1 MKSNI
6 KKRDK
11 KKKKRKRKIKDR
23 KKENKN
29 IELVALY
36 WGTFFHRKKRPS

>member
-1 MKSNI
+1 MKNNI
-6 KKRDK
+6 KREIKRK
-11 KKKKRKRKIKDR
+11 KKMKDR

>member
-1 MKSNI
+1 MKNNI
-6 KKRDK
+6 KREIKRK
-11 KKKKRKRKIKDR
+11 KKKIKDR